1 MVVGYEEVVGGA
13 VGVCELVGL
22 VFNQRNTQAKAAL
35 GVFCVGGVGSNI
47 VGDGGGETNG
57 AEVGLTS
64 EAHGVALV

>member
-13 VGVCELVGL
+13 VGICELVGL
-22 VFNQRNTQAKAAL
+22 DGNQRNTQTKAAL
-35 GVFCVGGVGSNI
+35 GIFCVIGVGSNNI
-47 VGDGGGETNG
+47 GDGGGETNG